1 MESAAQQLPQQAQ
14 GLLRQ
19 IQTTWQ
25 RQLVGVAGHSNWQQ
39 VLPAQSALHPPAL
52 LRSSRCWQQCHGYKT
67 AADHARARNKK
78 GIVDGGLYLVS
89 PSLYLSG
96 SIPIMQYPMYV
107 SPAIEYDQGIHIK
120 R

>member
-1 MESAAQQLPQQAQ
+1 MECAAQQLPQQAQ

-25 RQLVGVAGHSNWQQ
+25 RQLVGVAGHNWQQ
-39 VLPAQSALHPPAL
+39 LLPAQPALHQQAL
-52 LRSSRCWQQCHGYKT
+52 IRGSRCWQQCHGYKT

-89 PSLYLSG
+89 PCHFISG
-96 SIPIMQYPMYV
+96 SDRAVFQCMPHQ
-107 SPAIEYDQGIHIK
+107 SFS
-120 R
+120 